1 MLKNGRWGASL
12 RGQVT
17 AQVSVGAHLFILC
30 RAFKKRRHHL
40 RPAGPFV
47 LFGDVEWIQA
57 TATVGIHTAPMNWGK
72 AKEWWCWVLW
82 SFRKWRMIWFQSLE
96 EVQLYRMSNDADVI
110 KRALLTSSRSTLCT
124 QEWVRK
130 FCEAPMFTDIVS
142 TSSQK
147 ASVSVPSPSPIASHP
162 FGAGRPGS
170 EFDIPHNGHMMR

>member
-1 MLKNGRWGASL
+1 MKDDLISITGGSPALSYVQRRGRNKTRS
-12 RGQVT
+12 
-17 AQVSVGAHLFILC
+17 
-30 RAFKKRRHHL
+30 
-40 RPAGPFV
+40 P
-47 LFGDVEWIQA
+47 D
-57 TATVGIHTAPMNWGK
+57 
-72 AKEWWCWVLW
+72 
-82 SFRKWRMIWFQSLE
+82 
-96 EVQLYRMSNDADVI
+96 
-110 KRALLTSSRSTLCT
+110 LLQEHIVYT